1 MAVSKLAY
9 NIIIK
14 AIKIRLD
21 RGEGTVDELVD
32 SYTKLSDDQKKQAKA
47 ELATYVPAA
56 QEKEE

>member
-32 SYTKLSDDQKKQAKA
+32 SYTKLSDAQKEQAKT
-47 ELATYVPAA
+47 ELASYVPA
-56 QEKEE
+56 KPEEE